1 MSQMFPDYRQMK
13 AEDYQVGD
21 LTNGPDGTQYRVTR
35 RMVHRDGS
43 VSGYTLKPVPTLST
57 LLEEFK

>member
-1 MSQMFPDYRQMK
+1 MSRMFPDYRQMK

-35 RMVHRDGS
+35 RMVHTDGS
-43 VSGYTLKPVPTLST
+43 LSGYTLKVVLTLGAI
-57 LLEEFK
+57 LEEFK

>member
-1 MSQMFPDYRQMK
+1 MSRMFPDYRQMK

-35 RMVHRDGS
+35 RMVHTDGS
-43 VSGYTLKPVPTLST
+43 LLGYTLKPVPTLST
-57 LLEEFK
+57 ILEEFK

>member
-1 MSQMFPDYRQMK
+1 MSRMFPDYRQMK

-35 RMVHRDGS
+35 RMVHTDGS
-43 VSGYTLKPVPTLST
+43 LSGYTLKVVPTLGAI
-57 LLEEFK
+57 LEEFK

>member
-1 MSQMFPDYRQMK
+1 MSRMFQTEQMK

-35 RMVHRDGS
+35 RMVHTDGS
-43 VSGYTLKPVPTLST
+43 LTGLHTQTRSTLST
-57 LLEEFK
+57 ILEEFK